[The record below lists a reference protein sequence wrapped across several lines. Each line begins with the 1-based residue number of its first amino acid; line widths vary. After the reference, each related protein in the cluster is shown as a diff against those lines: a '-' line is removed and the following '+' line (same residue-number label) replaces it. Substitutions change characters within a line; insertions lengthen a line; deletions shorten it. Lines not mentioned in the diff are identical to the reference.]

1 MIPNELIPLDPRN
14 KMNIISKLF
23 YACNIIFKNCVCLKG
38 EDTAKWDERTNNWN
52 GDNRQ
57 NFVIMFKNGEDG
69 IIF

>member
-1 MIPNELIPLDPRN
+1 
-14 KMNIISKLF
+14 MNIISELF